1 MIIDEW
7 NGCYKARWKGVL
19 TDASMRHPA
28 KFSRGLIERI
38 YRHAYEEGWISA
50 GAKVLDPF
58 GGVATGAHDAMLR
71 GLDWYGIELEPHF
84 VETGFGYDCPGFE
97 KGFWKRYYGRISR
110 LNYRQFHLCP
120 ECVNRFEAAQW
131 IIPSQEPHRYH
142 GNIDR
147 WTMRYAGKLPNY
159 GRGILLQGDSR
170 RLLEVLKERG
180 AEAVVSSPP
189 YVESNQNYKQGWKT
203 IDPEKLAQSS
213 HNRYSSN
220 REAHYGDSEGNL
232 ASMTPGD
239 FSAVVSSPP
248 YADGCAHTGGDD
260 RDGYLRGGVLH
271 GVGLAGQE
279 SVDPYGQSAG
289 QLGAMTPGS
298 FDAVV
303 ASPPYADRSAAP
315 IEVQG
320 RDAGA
325 LGMNE
330 GETYGATD
338 GQLGAMTPGSIE
350 AVISSPPYSQ
360 SLKKPNGIDDS
371 KIKKP
376 GGPNSQSVL
385 DPRYGQSAG
394 QLGEMPTGQ
403 FAAAISSPP
412 FLQASGGTNQTH
424 SEGPLANSRL
434 LARHAAGNKSAHA
447 YGEMDGQLSG
457 LKDDGFDA
465 AISSPPFED
474 SLSRD
479 TVDANARRAY
489 AREHG
494 IDNTA
499 NVTIVEMG
507 RIGAR
512 DQEYGATPGQ
522 IGNDSGETFWS
533 AAAQIVAQAFDALAP
548 GAHAVWV
555 VKGYIKDKKL
565 VDFPEQWRAL
575 CESVGFV
582 TLHEHH
588 AMLVEHRGTSL
599 TLDGEEI
606 RHEVSRKSF
615 FRRLVESKGAPR
627 LDFETVYCMV
637 KPERG
642 EAC

>member
-1 MIIDEW
+1 MITDEW
-7 NGCYKARWKGVL
+7 TGCYKARWKGVL
-19 TDASMRHPA
+19 TDVSMRHPA

-38 YRHAYEEGWISA
+38 YRHAQEEGWISA

-71 GLDWYGIELEPHF
+71 GLEWYGIELEPHF
-84 VETGFGYDCPGFE
+84 VELG
-97 KGFWKRYYGRISR
+97 
-110 LNYRQFHLCP
+110 
-120 ECVNRFEAAQW
+120 
-131 IIPSQEPHRYH
+131 H
-142 GNIDR
+142 GNIHL
-147 WTMRYAGKLPNY
+147 WTRRYAGKLPNY
-159 GRGILLQGDSR
+159 GTARILHGDSR

-189 YVESNQNYKQGWKT
+189 YVGSNQDYEQGWKT
-203 IDPEKLAQSS
+203 IDPEKLTQSS

-232 ASMTPGD
+232 AHMTPGD

-248 YADGCAHTGGDD
+248 YADGCVHTGGDD
-260 RDGYLRGGVLH
+260 RPGYLQGGALH

-279 SVDPYGQSAG
+279 SVDPYGASAG
-289 QLGAMTPGS
+289 QLGSMNPGN

-303 ASPPYADRSAAP
+303 ASPPYADRSVAP
-315 IEVQG
+315 THVQG

-330 GETYGATD
+330 GETYGAAD
-338 GQLGAMTPGSIE
+338 GQLGAMTPGNID
-350 AVISSPPYSQ
+350 AIISSPPYTR
-360 SLKKPNGIDDS
+360 SLEKPNGIDVA
-371 KIKKP
+371 KLKNPKKH
-376 GGPNSQSVL
+376 GPNSQAVL
-385 DPRYGQSAG
+385 DPRYGSSDG
-394 QLGEMPTGQ
+394 QLGAMPTGT
-403 FAAAISSPP
+403 FDAAVSSPP

-424 SEGPLANSRL
+424 SEGPLADSRL

-447 YGEMDGQLSG
+447 YGETDGQLSS
-457 LKDDGFDA
+457 LKDGGFDA
-465 AISSPPFED
+465 AVSSPPFED

-479 TVDANARRAY
+479 TVDADARRAY

-494 IDNTA
+494 ISDVA
-499 NVTIVEMG
+499 HVTLVEME
-507 RIGAR
+507 RVGAR
-512 DQEYGATPGQ
+512 DQEYGAMPGQ
-522 IGNDSGETFWS
+522 IGNISGETFWS
-533 AAAQIVAQAFDALAP
+533 AAAQIVAQTYQALAP

-555 VKGYIKDKKL
+555 VKSFVKNGKR
-565 VDFPEQWRAL
+565 VPFPEQWRQL

>member
-7 NGCYKARWKGVL
+7 TGCYKARWKGVL

-38 YRHAYEEGWISA
+38 YRHAQEEGWISA
-50 GAKVLDPF
+50 GAKVIDPF
-58 GGVATGAHDAMLR
+58 GGVATGARDAMLR
-71 GLDWYGIELEPHF
+71 GLEWYGIELEPHF
-84 VETGFGYDCPGFE
+84 VELG
-97 KGFWKRYYGRISR
+97 
-110 LNYRQFHLCP
+110 Q
-120 ECVNRFEAAQW
+120 
-131 IIPSQEPHRYH
+131 
-142 GNIDR
+142 GNIAL
-147 WTMRYAGKLPNY
+147 WTRRYAEKLPNY
-159 GRGILLQGDSR
+159 GRAILLQGDSR
-170 RLLEVLKERG
+170 RLLEVLKERD
-180 AEAVVSSPP
+180 AAVAVSSPP
-189 YVESNQNYKQGWKT
+189 YAESNQNYKQGWKT

-279 SVDPYGQSAG
+279 SVDPYGATAG

-350 AVISSPPYSQ
+350 AVISSPPYAQARIQQMGSSNAENMRRSTSGGVYGASDGQLAGMSEGNFDGLVSSPPYSQ

-403 FAAAISSPP
+403 FSAAISSPP
-412 FLQASGGTNQTH
+412 FLQSSGGVNVTQT
-424 SEGPLANSRL
+424 EGPLADPRL
-434 LARHAAGNKSAHA
+434 HERHSAGNKSAHS
-447 YGEMDGQLSG
+447 YGESAGQLSG

-465 AISSPPFED
+465 AISSPPYED

-479 TVDANARRAY
+479 TVDADARRAY

-494 IDNTA
+494 IDNAA

-533 AAAQIVAQAFDALAP
+533 AAAQIVAQAFEALAP

-582 TLHEHH
+582 TLHEHR
-588 AMLVEHRGTSL
+588 AMLVERRGTSL

-606 RHEVSRKSF
+606 HHEVSRKSF

-627 LDFETVYCMV
+627 LDYETVYCMV
-637 KPERG
+637 KPEKG